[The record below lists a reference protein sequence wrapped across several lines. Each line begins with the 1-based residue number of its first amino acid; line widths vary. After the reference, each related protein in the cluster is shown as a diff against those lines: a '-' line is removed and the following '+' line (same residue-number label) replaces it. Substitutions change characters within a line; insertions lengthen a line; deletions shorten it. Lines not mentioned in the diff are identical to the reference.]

1 MSGTA
6 TVQVRVNPQ
15 TKADARAVLTALDMS
30 MSEAI
35 CLFLRQVVLRRGIPF
50 DVKIPN
56 ELTAKTLAASEKGID
71 LHRASGV
78 DDLFEELDS

>member
-6 TVQVRVNPQ
+6 TVQVRVNQQ
-15 TKADARAVLTALDMS
+15 TKAEAKEVLTALDMS

-35 CLFLRQVVLRRGIPF
+35 CLFLRQVVLQRGIPF
-50 DVKIPN
+50 AVKIPN
-56 ELTAKTLAASEKGID
+56 ELTAKTLTDSEKGIA
-71 LHRASGV
+71 LHRASSV

>member
-6 TVQVRVNPQ
+6 TVQVRVNEQ
-15 TKADARAVLTALDMS
+15 TKAEAKGVFEALDMS